1 MTMRIQ
7 EGIIVPAQDQQY
19 QNFIV
24 RYNQN
29 LHGDFDY
36 QSDDTFQIVN
46 DLFGILYVPEQDV
59 PALEFNSYSYSS
71 IPKCYTYMELG
82 ALSASGV
89 LRLHDHPYLRLKGA
103 GTLVAVIDSG
113 IDYQHPAFRNG
124 DQSKILSIWD
134 QSLPGGRSGRIP
146 YGREF
151 TRVQINEA
159 LAAENPLE
167 IVPLIDRNGHGTR
180 LAATAAGNRIPEE
193 NFSGAAPE
201 AELVI
206 VKLKTAKKYLRDFYL
221 FPREAEVFQEDDI
234 MLAIAYVLQ
243 CAVENQMPLSICIG
257 LGTNMGAHRGDGPLS
272 EFINSTASFSQNSI
286 SIAAGNEGT
295 ARHHY
300 LSGADRQEKT
310 DTVELKVGEQ
320 ESTRGFSMEF
330 WGDSPNFYNIV
341 IQSPTGERLPVST
354 ALKYGTQEL
363 SFVFVE
369 TRILVNYI
377 PIERRTGKTL
387 VFFRFLHPAPGI
399 WKLLVEERM
408 PANGGFHI
416 WLPTRGLISDET
428 YFLKSS
434 PEFTITSPGDA
445 RDGMTVTAY
454 QYRDNSLYVQASR
467 GYNTENVVKP
477 DFAAPGVG
485 ILTASI
491 GAGRIF
497 EQATGTSLAAA
508 QTAGIAALLFEWA
521 LIRGNEP
528 YFTGN
533 SVKNYLSRG
542 AVRDDIIQ
550 YPNPNWGYGEDV
562 IIRLQSNKASKING
576 FRTFFLSR
584 NQTFLLGF

>member
-36 QSDDTFQIVN
+36 ESDDTFQIVN

-71 IPKCYTYMELG
+71 IPKCYTYMDLG

-89 LRLHDHPYLRLKGA
+89 LKLHDHPYLRLKGA

-206 VKLKTAKKYLRDFYL
+206 VKLKPAKKYLRDFYL

-341 IQSPTGERLPVST
+341 IQSPT
-354 ALKYGTQEL
+354 
-363 SFVFVE
+363 
-369 TRILVNYI
+369 
-377 PIERRTGKTL
+377 
-387 VFFRFLHPAPGI
+387 
-399 WKLLVEERM
+399 
-408 PANGGFHI
+408 
-416 WLPTRGLISDET
+416 
-428 YFLKSS
+428 
-434 PEFTITSPGDA
+434 
-445 RDGMTVTAY
+445 
-454 QYRDNSLYVQASR
+454 
-467 GYNTENVVKP
+467 
-477 DFAAPGVG
+477 
-485 ILTASI
+485 
-491 GAGRIF
+491 
-497 EQATGTSLAAA
+497 
-508 QTAGIAALLFEWA
+508 
-521 LIRGNEP
+521 
-528 YFTGN
+528 
-533 SVKNYLSRG
+533 
-542 AVRDDIIQ
+542 
-550 YPNPNWGYGEDV
+550 
-562 IIRLQSNKASKING
+562 
-576 FRTFFLSR
+576 
-584 NQTFLLGF
+584 

>member
-36 QSDDTFQIVN
+36 ESDDTFQIVN

-71 IPKCYTYMELG
+71 IPKCYTYMDLG

-206 VKLKTAKKYLRDFYL
+206 VKLKPAKKYLRDFYL

-428 YFLKSS
+428 YFLESS
-434 PEFTITSPGDA
+434 PEFTITSPE
-445 RDGMTVTAY
+445 MPVT
-454 QYRDNSLYVQASR
+454 
-467 GYNTENVVKP
+467 E
-477 DFAAPGVG
+477 
-485 ILTASI
+485 
-491 GAGRIF
+491 
-497 EQATGTSLAAA
+497 
-508 QTAGIAALLFEWA
+508 
-521 LIRGNEP
+521 
-528 YFTGN
+528 
-533 SVKNYLSRG
+533 
-542 AVRDDIIQ
+542 
-550 YPNPNWGYGEDV
+550 
-562 IIRLQSNKASKING
+562 
-576 FRTFFLSR
+576 
-584 NQTFLLGF
+584 